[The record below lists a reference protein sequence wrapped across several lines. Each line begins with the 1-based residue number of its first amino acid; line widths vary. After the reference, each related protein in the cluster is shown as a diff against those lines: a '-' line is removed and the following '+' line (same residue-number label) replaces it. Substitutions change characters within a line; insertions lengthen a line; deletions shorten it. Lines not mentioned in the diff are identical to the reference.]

1 MIYHKTRSLLSAI
14 CLTILVLLTACTE
27 KRQEPEPEPEPETTV
42 SSTVSMFLDFGGVQ
56 PNKEIDGIPWQSGLT
71 VYNAMVE
78 AQNEGK
84 MTFTAEEDSS
94 LGHFITSIDDVTS
107 NSTTFWLFCVNEVTS
122 NTGVDETVL
131 NDGDN
136 VEWYYTGTFPPPA
149 CTSADAVEA
158 ATRGRGQHPQ
168 FRIE

>member
-1 MIYHKTRSLLSAI
+1 MTYHKTRSLLPAI
-14 CLTILVLLTACTE
+14 CLTVLLLLTACAE
-27 KRQEPEPEPEPETTV
+27 KKQEPEPEPTV
-42 SSTVSMFLDFGGVQ
+42 SSTVSMSLDFGGVP

-94 LGHFITSIDDVTS
+94 LGHFITSIDGVAQD
-107 NSTTFWLFCVNEVTS
+107 STTFWLFCVNEVTS

-149 CTSADAVEA
+149 CTSAEAEAAEA